1 MGYSEADILEQ
12 DASQFGK
19 IMTTEASQV
28 RDRGSAKMRLG
39 VPVLRRKRSNVPGR
53 HSHINGC

>member
-19 IMTTEASQV
+19 IMTPQV

-53 HSHINGC
+53 HAHINGC